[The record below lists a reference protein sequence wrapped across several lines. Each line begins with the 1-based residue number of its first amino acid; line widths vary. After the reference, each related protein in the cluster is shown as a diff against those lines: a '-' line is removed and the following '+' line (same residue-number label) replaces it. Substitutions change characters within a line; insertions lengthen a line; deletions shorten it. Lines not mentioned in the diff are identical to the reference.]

1 MDEDR
6 NQEPGERMR
15 NIFSSSNDEANAQ
28 FEPESTPEPEPEP
41 NPKPNPKTRSLLEQ
55 LPRLKPDSPP
65 TSQAEPEKV
74 PPKPK
79 TPASSVDLNR
89 LPKQKQPV
97 EVSQDQEQNPPEQ
110 QKFTQTPAMPRREKL
125 LRALWTTAS
134 VFSMGLNIV
143 LIIILVMGF
152 WAYRD
157 IKVPEGVDISMLNNL
172 LSGLHTNFEKLDRAT
187 IQTVIPVDAQIPL
200 DITVP
205 VQRTTQI
212 TLSETVSIPNARVVI
227 NTGGLNINSTASVT
241 LPAGT
246 PLTVNLNFNL
256 PVQTSIPVHLDVPV
270 NIPMAD
276 TELHEPFVGL
286 QEVVQPIYCFVDPNA
301 MNLEGQLI
309 CR

>member
-28 FEPESTPEPEPEP
+28 FKPESKPEP
-41 NPKPNPKTRSLLEQ
+41 KPQPRPQSKSPLAQ
-55 LPRLKPDSPP
+55 LPRLKPTSPSTP
-65 TSQAEPEKV
+65 QGESEGV
-74 PPKPK
+74 SPKPK
-79 TPASSVDLNR
+79 TPVSSVALHK
-89 LPKQKQPV
+89 LPKQKQPAQAPGESKPTIV
-97 EVSQDQEQNPPEQ
+97 QAAPD
-110 QKFTQTPAMPRREKL
+110 MPRRERF

-134 VFSMGLNIV
+134 TISMGLNVV
-143 LIIILVMGF
+143 LIIILVIGL

-157 IKVPEGVDISMLNNL
+157 LKLPEGVDISMLNNL
-172 LSGLHTNFEKLDRAT
+172 LSGLHANFEKLDQAT
-187 IQTVIPVDAQIPL
+187 IRTVIPVDAQIPL

-246 PLTVNLNFNL
+246 PLTVNLNFDL
-256 PVQTSIPVHLDVPV
+256 PVQTTIPVHLDVPV
-270 NIPMAD
+270 NIPMEE

-286 QEVVQPIYCFVDPNA
+286 QEVVEPIYCFVDPNA
-301 MNLEGQLI
+301 LNLEGQLI

>member
-6 NQEPGERMR
+6 KQEPGERMR
-15 NIFSSSNDEANAQ
+15 HIFSKSDDEANAQ
-28 FEPESTPEPEPEP
+28 FKPESKPEPKPQPEP
-41 NPKPNPKTRSLLEQ
+41 QSRSPLAK
-55 LPRLKPDSPP
+55 LPRLKP
-65 TSQAEPEKV
+65 TSQSTLQVESEGV
-74 PPKPK
+74 SPKTK

-89 LPKQKQPV
+89 LPKQKQPA
-97 EVSQDQEQNPPEQ
+97 QTLPESEPMVVQ
-110 QKFTQTPAMPRREKL
+110 AAPDIPRREKF

-134 VFSMGLNIV
+134 VISMGLNVV
-143 LIIILVMGF
+143 LIIILVIGV

-157 IKVPEGVDISMLNNL
+157 IKLPEGVDISMLNNL

-246 PLTVNLNFNL
+246 PLTVNLNFDL
-256 PVQTSIPVHLDVPV
+256 PVQTTIPVHLDVPV
-270 NIPMAD
+270 NIPMAE

-286 QEVVQPIYCFVDPNA
+286 QKVVEPIYCFVDPNA
-301 MNLEGQLI
+301 LNLEGQLI
-309 CR
+309 CQ